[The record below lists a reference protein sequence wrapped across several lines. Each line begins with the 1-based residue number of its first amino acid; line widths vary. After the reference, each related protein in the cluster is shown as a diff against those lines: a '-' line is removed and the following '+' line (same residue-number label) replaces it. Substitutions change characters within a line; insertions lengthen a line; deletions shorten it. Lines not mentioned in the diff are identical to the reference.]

1 MIKEDLMHILDNII
15 DKQKFSNMEMNYY
28 FKIKNYS
35 LEERAFIKNLL
46 NVTIKNLVYIDYLID
61 NSAKKVSKRKTRQIL
76 RMTIAQMYFTNSDI
90 KGDVYE
96 AVQIAKGIN
105 VEQGKFV
112 NAVLK
117 NIIKNKEKVDNKIEN
132 ENLQYIK
139 YSYPKWLY
147 EKICIDW
154 GNDALE
160 IMKSLKDRSYLSLRI
175 NPKKITNKEF
185 EEKIKKVDT
194 KILFQVEDV
203 YYLSNY
209 KVFEKN
215 VFKDDEVFI
224 QDASSYIVAKNM
236 NITKGAKVLD
246 ACSAPGGKTIAMLN
260 MYEPEMIFS
269 CDIYE
274 HKLDILKDI
283 KEKFNIENMTVLNRD
298 ASKEGNFLEKL
309 FDNILLDVPCS
320 GLGVLKRKPE
330 KIYTLDSKNIK
341 SLKKLQKKIFET
353 NLMYLKKDGELI
365 YSSCTIT
372 KNENTN
378 NVKYFLE
385 KYNNLEVCDIYIP
398 ENIEYVKDEFGG
410 VYISPKNKYVDGF
423 YIIKFKNKG

>member
-1 MIKEDLMHILDNII
+1 MIKEDLVHILDNII

-28 FKIKNYS
+28 FKIKKYS
-35 LEERAFIKNLL
+35 LEERAFVKNLL
-46 NVTIKNLVYIDYLID
+46 NVTIKNLIYIDYLID
-61 NSAKKVSKRKTRQIL
+61 NSAKKVTKRKTRQIL
-76 RMTIAQMYFTNSDI
+76 RMTLAQMYFTNSDI
-90 KGDVYE
+90 KGAVYE
-96 AVQIAKGIN
+96 AVQIAKEIN

-117 NIIKNKEKVDNKIEN
+117 DIIKNKEKVDRKIEA
-132 ENLQYIK
+132 EKLYYVK
-139 YSYPKWLY
+139 YSYPRWLY

-160 IMKSLKDRSYLSLRI
+160 IMKSLKERSYLSLRI
-175 NPKKITNKEF
+175 NTKKITNKEF

-194 KILFQVEDV
+194 KVLFQVENV

-209 KVFEKN
+209 KVFERKI
-215 VFKDDEVFI
+215 FKEDEVFI

-236 NITKGAKVLD
+236 NIKKGAKVLD
-246 ACSAPGGKTIAMLN
+246 ACSAPGGKSIAMLN
-260 MYEPEMIFS
+260 MYEPEVVFS

-274 HKLDILKDI
+274 HKLDALNEI
-283 KEKFNIENMTVLNRD
+283 KEKLNLKNMTVLNRD
-298 ASKEGNFLEKL
+298 ASKEESFMENI
-309 FDNILLDVPCS
+309 FDNILLDIPCS
-320 GLGVLKRKPE
+320 GLGVLRRKPE
-330 KIYTLDSKNIK
+330 KVYTLDSKNIK

-353 NLMYLKKDGELI
+353 NLTYLKKGGELI

-385 KYNNLEVCDIYIP
+385 KHKNLEVSEVYIP
-398 ENIEYVKDEFGG
+398 DNIEYVKDEFGG

-423 YIIKFKNKG
+423 YIIKFKKG